1 MKQQM
6 IYCLLIFTAFS
17 TSLFA
22 QSDRQAERIIAD
34 FINSVERN
42 SVQAEFE
49 LTTLDGN
56 NRPMQVQNGIF
67 RMRGN
72 KFSLLTDEF
81 DVFFDG
87 TTQWTY
93 MDAVGEVMI
102 TEPTGDDLAEI
113 NPIFLLREHQNN
125 STIRFAVGNAGANY
139 SIDLIPSAQA
149 DFSRIFVQI
158 NRSTRNLVS
167 VHLVGRQGFSM
178 QVNFTQ
184 FQRGVNIP
192 DSYFVFDINNY
203 DNDIFI
209 NDLR

>member
-1 MKQQM
+1 MKLL
-6 IYCLLIFTAFS
+6 YTLLIFAAFS
-17 TSLFA
+17 NHLFA
-22 QSDRQAERIIAD
+22 QSDRQAERVIAD
-34 FINSVERN
+34 FIRSVEQT
-42 SVQAEFE
+42 SVQAKFE
-49 LTTLDGN
+49 LTTLDEN
-56 NRPMQVQNGIF
+56 NRPMQVQSGTF
-67 RMRGN
+67 RMRGDR
-72 KFSLLTDEF
+72 FSLLTDDF

-87 TTQWTY
+87 KTQWTY

-113 NPIFLLREHQNN
+113 NPIFLLRQYQNK

-139 SIDLIPSAQA
+139 SIDLTPNAQA

-167 VHLVGRQGFSM
+167 VHLFTRQGFSM
-178 QVNFTQ
+178 QINFTQ

-192 DSYFVFDINNY
+192 DSYFVFDKSKY
-203 DNDIFI
+203 DDDIFI